1 VQERKGILGR
11 PPPPAPPAEFRAAFD
26 AFRAGRFEQAERL
39 CRAMLP
45 TWPREAA
52 VRRLLAMAC
61 QAGGNAKE
69 ARREFAAATELAPKD
84 ADAWADFG
92 QCLLQGGEI
101 DAAMA
106 SLRRALDLM
115 PQHVVARHS
124 LGLALASRGDLAE
137 AEVSFRQAV
146 DAEPGLGGA
155 WHHLAQIVFETD
167 PAAAEKLM
175 DRAVR
180 LMPGYGP
187 SGMHHAAL
195 LTELGRVDEARRVS
209 AATLARDPRQA
220 GTVESHAYL
229 REKAADAPRFG
240 SRFSLLDHALAQAPA
255 GGAFLEFGVRWG
267 VSARY
272 LAHRVDH
279 LHGFDSLQGLPE
291 EWVAGEG
298 AGAYSTAGTTPPLP
312 ANVTLHPG
320 WFEETLPRFL
330 GEVTGPVSFIH
341 VDCDIYSS
349 TRTVLE
355 GLAGRLLP
363 GAVIVFDEYHSYPG
377 WRDHEY
383 RAFQEFVADR
393 PVTYRYLGWTLFGR
407 QAAVRLDG

>member
-1 VQERKGILGR
+1 MRQ
-11 PPPPAPPAEFRAAFD
+11 PPPRAFRTQFRRALES
-26 AFRAGRFEQAERL
+26 FRAGHLLQTERL
-39 CRAMLP
+39 CRGMTS

-61 QAGGNAKE
+61 QAGGKAAE
-69 ARREFAAATELAPKD
+69 ARRQFAAATRLAPDD

-92 QCLLQGGEI
+92 QCLLQNGEV
-101 DAAMA
+101 DAAVD
-106 SLRRALDLM
+106 SLRRAVGVQ
-115 PQHVVARHS
+115 PRHTIARHN
-124 LGLALASRGDLAE
+124 LGLALASRGDLGAAAAALRRAIE
-137 AEVSFRQAV
+137 EQQ
-146 DAEPGLGGA
+146 GIGGA

-167 PAAAEKLM
+167 PASAERLM

-180 LMPGYGP
+180 LMPAYGM
-187 SGMHHAAL
+187 SRLHHAAL
-195 LTELGRVDEARRVS
+195 LTELGRAEEAGRTAAAISRDPGL
-209 AATLARDPRQA
+209 AATA
-220 GTVESHAYL
+220 ESHAYL
-229 REKAADAPRFG
+229 RENAADAPRFG
-240 SRFSLLDHALAQAPA
+240 SRFSLLDHALAQAPP
-255 GGAFLEFGVRWG
+255 GGACLEFGVRWG

-272 LAHRVDH
+272 LAARVGH

-298 AGAYSTAGTTPPLP
+298 AGTYSTAGATPPLP
-312 ANVTLHPG
+312 ANVTLYPG

-330 GEVTGPVSFIH
+330 AAVAGPVSFVH

-355 GLAGRLLP
+355 GLADRLLP
-363 GAVIVFDEYHSYPG
+363 GAVIVFDEYHSYPE

-383 RAFQEFVADR
+383 RAFQEFVAGR
-393 PVTYRYLGWTLFGR
+393 GAAYRYLGWTLFGR